1 MTKITMTA
9 AALAALLAAPLAAQ
23 DAPMVED
30 TDGNGTFSMEEMQV
44 AYPDITE
51 EIFTEI
57 DTSADG
63 EVDTAEW
70 EAAVGAGLLTS
81 G

>member
-1 MTKITMTA
+1 
-9 AALAALLAAPLAAQ
+9 
-23 DAPMVED
+23 MVED